1 MSGRKCPSVRLTQ
14 ETFPSASTSS
24 SSATTPA
31 KEAKR
36 QVAVSMFERWQRNY
50 DRDHQTLS
58 WLRCDTDKADRNL
71 MALLWCLAC
80 RDYQDKI
87 CSMKN
92 YSSAWIT
99 GTENQRTSNVLD
111 HVACD
116 QHKAAMS
123 HLRTAQAKASG
134 EPVTSYAPIA
144 RALLMLDEPERARM
158 RRKFDV
164 CYLMA
169 KEGIAFEK
177 FPSLCELEAR
187 HEVDLGHAYRTA
199 RLLSRLRTTSRKLN
213 GSSFSSLL
221 QRQSSTAS

>member
-1 MSGRKCPSVRLTQ
+1 M
-14 ETFPSASTSS
+14 
-24 SSATTPA
+24 
-31 KEAKR
+31 
-36 QVAVSMFERWQRNY
+36 
-50 DRDHQTLS
+50 
-58 WLRCDTDKADRNL
+58 DKADRNL
-71 MALLWCLAC
+71 VALLWCSVC
-80 RDYQDKI
+80 RNYQDKI

-92 YSSAWIT
+92 YSSAWVT

-123 HLRTAQAKASG
+123 HLRTAQAKASS

-169 KEGIAFEK
+169 KEGITFV
-177 FPSLCELEAR
+177 S
-187 HEVDLGHAYRTA
+187 H
-199 RLLSRLRTTSRKLN
+199 
-213 GSSFSSLL
+213 
-221 QRQSSTAS
+221 